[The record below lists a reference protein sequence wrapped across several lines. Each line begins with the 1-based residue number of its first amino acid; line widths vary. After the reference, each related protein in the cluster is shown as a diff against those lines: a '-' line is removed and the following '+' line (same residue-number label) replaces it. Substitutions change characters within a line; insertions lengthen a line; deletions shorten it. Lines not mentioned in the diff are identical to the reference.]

1 MQNVFSSKILLKH
14 FFYYVLH
21 IGGNDIKFNSIV
33 NSAIP
38 QKAYNLV
45 RIRKIHINKT
55 ELKIYVTG
63 SSLWNPHIWKIQLFY
78 MQLIF
83 FFREALSW
91 SHKFLIETMVIFF
104 LYSHHPL
111 TNFLIFLNKRKE
123 GFLLYSMLMTWL
135 LNSCDLINCS

>member
-33 NSAIP
+33 DSAIP

-45 RIRKIHINKT
+45 RIRTIHINKT

-83 FFREALSW
+83 FF
-91 SHKFLIETMVIFF
+91 
-104 LYSHHPL
+104 
-111 TNFLIFLNKRKE
+111 
-123 GFLLYSMLMTWL
+123 
-135 LNSCDLINCS
+135 